1 MEERN
6 TIGWQN
12 FLPGYPWFRCKGCY
26 GITAY
31 SEFMPP
37 PRLGYKP
44 YGKPDNR
51 ILQEDDPFGWE
62 ISEMEEEY
70 ELKPGIEHIG
80 HQIMSNILK
89 LGKGLPE
96 HFISGHGGENL
107 LNNPYWPSELA
118 NHAGSLLHERYVT
131 LLPLMLSRTQDDKG
145 RVIWTFFGNS
155 IHKPEQVF
163 WKSFFSAPGREIS
176 ETESTSFFTGLL
188 SEAYGEN
195 INDGESLYNAGFR
208 IMTSD
213 GSLLP
218 AWTKRFIIKDD
229 SLFNNVR
236 YLLTFRPFSQMSETL
251 KNKYLSGNLSL
262 IPFPGSLVFWGMP
275 GYLRLKKE
283 LPVTAQI
290 PLLNLVARNRGI
302 GGLRVTQSGWLH
314 EPHPGSKN
322 LIMNEN
328 LIQHSYHRTNR
339 WQRIQRYQDELNEVG
354 HKMRLIK
361 ALFSTEPD
369 AMGLYDKPLA
379 CNSHLWNNKFELL
392 LNGPTAGKRKITEV
406 EKTLL
411 KGGLFGYRFFYPP
424 MRVGE
429 HEIYLHRPLVAFI
442 PAKYDKIEI
451 RTESLY
457 GYITGYHDS
466 DRDMSNPVELW
477 PRMQKRDLYL
487 SALHDFNTVNDHY
500 AHQTSFNIISLLESW
515 EMQKRKLLKRS
526 FAQNLLN
533 IAKHKTLEHWFEE
546 LDTHLCSPGKAGQ
559 IQKDLGKIIE
569 EQYDST
575 LPEPLTFAETSTRKF
590 EESWWN
596 DIKFLAQGEFIY
608 KDNADIMLD
617 DVTLSLVQ
625 KQKRDLEQLGEYL
638 LGRYRKVISDTGM
651 EGRAMVGELAF
662 KWNTLFD
669 FTQYGGWLGNQ
680 NGNIHERNLLVI
692 IPGKNRKQAVI
703 LGDHYDTA
711 YMEDVY
717 EKERGGSGA
726 RLAARGADDN
736 YSASSTLLQ
745 AAPVFLNLSKE
756 GKLER
761 DIWLIHLTGEEF
773 PSDCMGARNFC
784 QSLIEK
790 NLNLKVDEKTDIDLS
805 DTEIV
810 GLYVMDMI
818 GHNRNNDQDIF
829 QISPGKSAESLY
841 LAYQAHLANMIWNE
855 YAHKWNRQP
864 DRLNLGRGQ
873 RIIEPKE
880 IPDIARHLALKGEVR
895 TQFNPHSSLF
905 NTDGQIFSDTGVP
918 VVLFMENYDIS
929 RSGYH
934 DTKDTLENIDLD
946 YGAAFAA
953 IAIETVARIATL
965 PETGFS

>member
-1 MEERN
+1 MEEAKPN
-6 TIGWQN
+6 GWKK
-12 FLPGYPWFRCKGCY
+12 FLTGYPWFRCKGCY
-26 GITAY
+26 TVTAY

-37 PRLGYKP
+37 PRLGIKP
-44 YGKPDNR
+44 YGKSDNR
-51 ILQEDDPFGWE
+51 ILEEDDPFGWK

-80 HQIMSNILK
+80 HQIMGNILK
-89 LGKGLPE
+89 LGKGLPQ
-96 HFISGHGGENL
+96 HYISGHGGENL
-107 LNNPYWPSELA
+107 VNNPYWPPELA
-118 NHAGSLLHERYVT
+118 SRAGSLSQERYVT

-155 IHKPEQVF
+155 IHEPEEAF
-163 WKSFFSAPGREIS
+163 WKSFFTSPGKEVS
-176 ETESTSFFTGLL
+176 ETESIAFFTGLL
-188 SEAYGEN
+188 SEAYNEKLTN
-195 INDGESLYNAGFR
+195 GESLYNAGFR

-213 GSLLP
+213 LTLLP
-218 AWTKRFIIKDD
+218 AWTKRFIEKDD
-229 SLFNNVR
+229 SSFMNVR
-236 YLLTFRPFSQMSETL
+236 YLLSFRPFSQMSETL
-251 KNKYLSGNLSL
+251 KSKYLSGSLSL

-275 GYLRLKKE
+275 GYLRLKKD

-302 GGLRVTQSGWLH
+302 GGLRVTQSGWFH
-314 EPHPGSKN
+314 ESHPGNKDLN
-322 LIMNEN
+322 INEN
-328 LIQHSYHRTNR
+328 LIKDTYHRTHR
-339 WQRIQRYQDELNEVG
+339 WQRVHRYQDELNEVA
-354 HKMRLIK
+354 HKVRLIK

-369 AMGLYDKPLA
+369 SMGLYDKPLA
-379 CNSHLWNNKFELL
+379 SNSQLWNNKFELL
-392 LNGPTAGKRKITEV
+392 LDGPRAGRRKIMEV
-406 EKTLL
+406 EKTLS

-429 HEIYLHRPLVAFI
+429 HEIYLHRPLVAFV
-442 PAKYDKIEI
+442 PKETDNVEI
-451 RTESLY
+451 RAESLY

-466 DRDMSNPVELW
+466 DREMSNPVELW

-487 SALHDFNTVNDHY
+487 SALHDFNSVNDHF
-500 AHQTSFNIISLLESW
+500 AHQTSFNIISLLENW
-515 EMQKRKLLKRS
+515 ELEKRKLLKRS

-533 IAKHKTLEHWFEE
+533 IAKHKTLELWFDD
-546 LDTHLCSPGKAGQ
+546 LNTHFTQSEKAGLM
-559 IQKDLGKIIE
+559 QKALHKIIE

-575 LPEPLTFAETSTRKF
+575 LPEPLTFTETSTRKF
-590 EESWWN
+590 EENWWN
-596 DIKFLAQGEFIY
+596 DIKFLSQGEFIY

-617 DVTLSLVQ
+617 ESTLSLVI
-625 KQKRDLEQLGEYL
+625 KQQRDLEQLGDYL
-638 LGRYRKVISDTGM
+638 IGRYHKSIADSGM
-651 EGRAMVGELAF
+651 EGKAIVGELAF

-680 NGNIHERNLLVI
+680 TGKIHERNLLVV
-692 IPGKNRKQAVI
+692 IPGKNRKQAVV

-711 YMEDVY
+711 YMEDIF

-726 RLAARGADDN
+726 RLAAKGADDN

-745 AAPVFLNLSKE
+745 AAPILLKLSKE

-773 PSDCMGARNFC
+773 PSDCMGARNLC
-784 QSLIEK
+784 QSLIERDLSLTLDK
-790 NLNLKVDEKTDIDLS
+790 KTNIDLS

-818 GHNRNNDQDIF
+818 GHNRDNDQDIF

-841 LAYQAHLANMIWNE
+841 LAYQAHLANMIWNDCT
-855 YAHKWNRQP
+855 HSWNRQP
-864 DRLNLGRGQ
+864 GRLNLSRGK
-873 RIIEPKE
+873 RINEMKE

-918 VVLFMENYDIS
+918 VVLFMENYDIN
-929 RSGYH
+929 RTGYH

-953 IAIETVARIATL
+953 IAIETVARVATL
-965 PETGFS
+965 KEVGF